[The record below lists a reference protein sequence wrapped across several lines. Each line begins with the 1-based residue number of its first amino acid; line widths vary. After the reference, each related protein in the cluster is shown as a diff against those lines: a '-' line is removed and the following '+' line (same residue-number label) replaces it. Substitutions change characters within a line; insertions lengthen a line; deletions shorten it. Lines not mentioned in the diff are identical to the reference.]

1 MRQFVLASESALL
14 VVATM
19 FLASLALWVGVP
31 LGWLWIG
38 SQIQAGTGSVGF
50 ALLAM
55 MTGMIATVAALVSL
69 LSWLDRK
76 HIELLQTRGRAVEAT
91 AALEQV
97 LVGSAAVALV
107 CFAVW
112 FFGFSGSPP
121 IPGLE
126 FSL

>member
-1 MRQFVLASESALL
+1 MRQLLIISENALL

-19 FLASLALWVGVP
+19 FLASFALWVGVP
-31 LGWLWIG
+31 LGSLWVG
-38 SQIQAGTGSVGF
+38 SRIQAQTGSVGL
-50 ALLAM
+50 ALLTM
-55 MTGMIATVAALVSL
+55 LLGTIVAISVLVSL
-69 LSWLDRK
+69 LGWLNRK
-76 HIELLQTRGRAVEAT
+76 HIELQELRGHAAT
-91 AALEQV
+91 ATSGLENV
-97 LVGSAAVALV
+97 LVGSAAIALI